1 MKLSR
6 RTALTAALSVA
17 IAAAGITG
25 VAMAGPGGD
34 RNHDRLPDRWEKAN
48 GLSLKLNQA
57 GRDQDHD
64 GLRNL
69 TEFRAGTNPKDADT
83 DDDGVRDAQEDR
95 DHDGLSNRDEQR
107 SGTRADRADSDH
119 DGTDDGDEHS
129 RNEVSGTVTS
139 FDQASGALVLQPAS
153 GDPVTVTVDG
163 DTRFEDGTAADL
175 VAGATV
181 GELKFV
187 PDGKGGNIALKVEF
201 KGDSES
207 GDDQGDD
214 HGGRTRTT
222 TTPATTTA
230 PAA

>member
-6 RTALTAALSVA
+6 RTALTAALSVV
-17 IAAAGITG
+17 IAATGITG

-48 GLSLKLNQA
+48 GLSLKVNQA

-64 GLRNL
+64 GLKNL
-69 TEFRAGTNPKDADT
+69 TEFRSGTDPKDADT
-83 DDDGVRDAQEDR
+83 DDDGIRDAREDR
-95 DHDGLSNRDEQR
+95 DHDGLCNRDEQR
-107 SGTRADRADSDH
+107 SGTRPDRADSDH

-153 GDPVTVTVDG
+153 GDPVTVTVTE

-181 GELKFV
+181 GEVKFT
-187 PDGKGGNIALKVEF
+187 PDGKGGNLALKVEF
-201 KGDSES
+201 TGGTES
-207 GDDQGDD
+207 GDD
-214 HGGRTRTT
+214 HGGRTPTT
-222 TTPATTTA
+222 TTTTTTA
-230 PAA
+230 APAA